1 MPMPV
6 KMTLPF
12 GTWPSPVTPA
22 LVARGS
28 RRIGSIQADGDILY
42 WTESRPEEGGRQVIM
57 RAKPGATPCAVLP
70 KPLSARSRVHEYG
83 GGEFLAAGEV
93 VYFVNDKDQ
102 QVYVLDA
109 EGPAPPR
116 RITGAR
122 GTRFADFALDARR
135 NRLIAVAEMHAPK
148 RKAAPHALPRNTL
161 VAIGLGAARA
171 RIIDLAAGR
180 DFYASPSLSDD
191 GAQLAFLAWDLPDMP
206 WDSATLYVAGV
217 RADGTLAR
225 PRKIAGGDG
234 SAVFQPEWGA
244 DGALTFVWDKTGWGA
259 LYRWQQGTIAEVC
272 RVPQA
277 DLSRPQWVFG
287 ARSYARHP
295 QGRIGMVFLAQGT
308 PRVRVQEAAS
318 GKVAAYARLGDV
330 AARIDDPCPFG
341 GAFAALVSQP
351 VAAPAVKR
359 LAPQGLGD
367 VAPPEPLPVP
377 RNFISRAE
385 PHAFRTARGQTAYGF
400 YYPPL
405 NPQVRGPRGALPPA
419 IVFVHGG
426 PTSMTDAGLK
436 LRMQFYTSRGFAA
449 FDVNYAGSTGYGR
462 AYRNRLD
469 GQWGIADVA
478 DCAAA
483 ARHLAGAG
491 LADKSRI
498 AITGGSAGGYTTLMA
513 LATTDA
519 FAAGSSH
526 YGVSDLALLMEHTHK
541 FESGYLHRLL
551 GTSPRNWRKTCA
563 ARSPIN
569 LIDGIAAPVI
579 LFQGLDDKVVP
590 PEQSRLIAQNLKRR
604 GIDVALHEFAGEAHG
619 FRRAETIIA
628 VLEAELAF
636 FQRALRLG
644 EDALT

>member
-1 MPMPV
+1 MPA
-6 KMTLPF
+6 KTRLPF
-12 GTWPSPVTPA
+12 GTWPSPVTSA

-28 RRIGSIQADGDILY
+28 RRIGSVQADGDTVY

-57 RAKPGATPCAVLP
+57 RAKRGTVAAALLPGPF
-70 KPLSARSRVHEYG
+70 SARSRVHEYG
-83 GGEFLAAGEV
+83 GGEFLAAGEA

-109 EGPAPPR
+109 EDNAPPR
-116 RITGAR
+116 RITRAP
-122 GTRFADFALDARR
+122 GTRFADFALDAHHG
-135 NRLIAVAEMHAPK
+135 RLIAVAEIHTSK
-148 RKAAPHALPRNTL
+148 GKAGPHALPRNVL
-161 VAIGLGAARA
+161 VSIGLGSTRA
-171 RIIDLAAGR
+171 RIIELAAGR
-180 DFYASPSLSDD
+180 DFYASPRLSDD
-191 GAQLAFLAWDLPDMP
+191 GAHLAFLAWDLPDMP

-259 LYRWQQGTIAEVC
+259 LYRWQNGAIAELC
-272 RVPQA
+272 RVPQG

-287 ARSYARHP
+287 SRSYALHP

-308 PRVRVQEAAS
+308 PRVLVQDVPG
-318 GKVAAYARLGDV
+318 GKVTAYPRLGAAA

-341 GAFAALVSQP
+341 NAFAALVSRP
-351 VAAPAVKR
+351 VAAPVLMR
-359 LAPQGLGD
+359 LAGKGLGRI
-367 VAPPEPLPVP
+367 APSEPLLVP
-377 RNFISRAE
+377 RGAISRGE
-385 PHAFRTARGQTAYGF
+385 PRAFRTVRGQTAHGF
-400 YYPPL
+400 YYLPV
-405 NPQVRGPRGALPPA
+405 NTRVRGPKGALPPA

-436 LRMQFYTSRGFAA
+436 LRIQFYTSRGFAA

-491 LADKSRI
+491 LADKTRI

-569 LIDGIAAPVI
+569 LIDGITAPVI

-590 PEQSRLIAQNLKRR
+590 PEQSRLIADTLKRR

-636 FQRALRLG
+636 FQRVLRLG
-644 EDALT
+644 DRRLT

>member
-1 MPMPV
+1 MPA
-6 KMTLPF
+6 KTTLPF

-28 RRIGSIQADGDILY
+28 RRIGSVQADGDILY
-42 WTESRPEEGGRQVIM
+42 WTKSRPEEGGRQVIM
-57 RAKPGATPCAVLP
+57 RAKPGAVSAALLP
-70 KPLSARSRVHEYG
+70 KPFSARSRVHEYG

-102 QVYVLDA
+102 QVYALDA
-109 EGPAPPR
+109 EEGATPR

-122 GTRFADFALDARR
+122 GTRFADFVLDARR
-135 NRLIAVAEMHAPK
+135 GRLIAVAEIHAAK
-148 RKAAPHALPRNTL
+148 RKAGPHALPRNVL
-161 VAIGLGAARA
+161 VSIALGSARA
-171 RIIDLAAGR
+171 RVAELAAGH
-180 DFYASPSLSDD
+180 DFYASPRLSPD
-191 GAQLAFLAWDLPDMP
+191 GAQLAFLAWDLPNMP

-217 RADGTLAR
+217 ARDGSLGR
-225 PRKIAGGDG
+225 PKKIAGGDH

-244 DGALTFVWDKTGWGA
+244 DSALTFVWDKTGWGA
-259 LYRWQQGTIAEVC
+259 LYRWQHGSIAEVL
-272 RVPQA
+272 RVPGA

-287 ARSYARHP
+287 SRSYALHP

-308 PRVRVQEAAS
+308 PRVQVQEEGS

-330 AARIDDPCPFG
+330 AARIDDPCALG
-341 GAFAALVSQP
+341 TTFAAPVSRP
-351 VAAPAVKR
+351 VAMPAVMR
-359 LAPQGLGD
+359 LAHKGLGD
-367 VAPPEPLPVP
+367 IAPSEPLPVP
-377 RNFISRAE
+377 RGLISRAE
-385 PHAFRTARGQTAYGF
+385 PHAFRAARGQTAYGF
-400 YYPPL
+400 YYPPA
-405 NPQVRGPRGALPPA
+405 NPGVRGPKGALPPA

-426 PTSMTDAGLK
+426 PTSMTDGGLK
-436 LRMQFYTSRGFAA
+436 LRIQFYTSRGFAA

-513 LATTDA
+513 LATTRA

-526 YGVSDLALLMEHTHK
+526 YGVSDLGLLMEHTHK

-569 LIDGIAAPVI
+569 LIDGITAPVI

-590 PEQSRLIAQNLKRR
+590 PEQSRLITHNLKRR

-619 FRRAETIIA
+619 FRRAETIVA

-636 FQRALRLG
+636 FQSALRLG
-644 EDALT
+644 